1 MQDFVWKFLCAIYI
15 HFHSF
20 MLFCIETCAMA
31 SVCHRPQG
39 VSQVEVVCLVSPGA
53 LNDIRFAAY
62 RTGMKLRML
71 QKKLGCE
78 LGFFLLD
85 GSTMPHSL
93 EQSLIKVSL
102 DSVPVQHCHT
112 AWTVFEWLTV
122 CHFIV

>member
-31 SVCHRPQG
+31 SVCHHPQG
-39 VSQVEVVCLVSPGA
+39 VSQVEVVCFVSPGA

-78 LGFFLLD
+78 LFLSPGWLYNA
-85 GSTMPHSL
+85 SL
-93 EQSLIKVSL
+93 TGAVTDQSL
-102 DSVPVQHCHT
+102 T
-112 AWTVFEWLTV
+112 
-122 CHFIV
+122 